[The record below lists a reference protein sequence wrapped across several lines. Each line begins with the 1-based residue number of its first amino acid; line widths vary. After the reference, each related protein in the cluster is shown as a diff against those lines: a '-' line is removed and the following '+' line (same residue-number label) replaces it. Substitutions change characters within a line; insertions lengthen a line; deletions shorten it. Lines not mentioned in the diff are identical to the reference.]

1 MLVYPSP
8 PLFCVIFF
16 LFSKGTNLLMMRIG
30 VNAMGVHPDYRRR
43 GVGRLLMQ
51 WGHERIDPLGY
62 ESWIEGSPIGRW
74 LYEESGY
81 KRVISL
87 NIDFAK
93 KNPSDEWNRLVHEC
107 QPPAILLLWRPPRGE
122 WNDKVPPGPWAV
134 TEDTWK

>member
-1 MLVYPSP
+1 
-8 PLFCVIFF
+8 
-16 LFSKGTNLLMMRIG
+16 
-30 VNAMGVHPDYRRR
+30 
-43 GVGRLLMQ
+43 MQ

-134 TEDTWK
+134 TENTWK